1 VAGLNFGY
9 RLAGVM
15 VLTALLSSIGLI
27 SGAGAGHLTAISWAN
42 AAVASAILLER
53 RSHWVQ
59 LLAAGFAG
67 TVTGHLV
74 VHDPVWQ
81 TLALSA
87 CSTGGTAIAVYGVA
101 IVRDERI
108 DLARQRQLVRFVVF
122 AILLGP
128 LLGSI
133 SSGLVL
139 HWLMGSPIRVALK
152 LFPADAL
159 GMGLVVPLALGL
171 ARKDTREL
179 FSSGRVVDTLLSLL
193 LTAIGA
199 TVLFSAGDFPWPF
212 LIIPPLLFLVAHLG
226 LRGGMLACCAVAAIG
241 ACFTVSAQ
249 ANMFAH
255 VTDPP
260 VQHRLL
266 IFQLFM
272 VTAVLSV
279 TVVGVVTEELERSR
293 AAEADSSE
301 RYHALAQSMEALATE
316 DPLTGV
322 ANRRMFDQ
330 TILREWQRAIRNSSP
345 ISLLLFDVDHFKAFI
360 DLYGRPEADNCLM
373 MVARVAIQNSR
384 RSSDV
389 VARFGGDEF
398 AIIMPET
405 SAEGARE
412 IAERVRVGVLRRAM
426 PHKGNG
432 AGLVTISIGC
442 ATRVPQKYANVTDF
456 ISAVDAALY
465 GAKQGGLNRV
475 EVSTV

>member
-1 VAGLNFGY
+1 MTGLNFGY

-27 SGAGAGHLTAISWAN
+27 CGQGAEHLTAISWAN

-53 RSHWVQ
+53 RSRWVQ

-67 TVTGHLV
+67 TVAGHLV
-74 VHDPVWQ
+74 FHDPIWQ
-81 TLALSA
+81 TLVLSA
-87 CSTGGTAIAVYGVA
+87 CSTGETAIAVYGVA
-101 IVRDERI
+101 IAQAERV
-108 DLARQRQLVRFVVF
+108 DLTRQRQLVLFVVF
-122 AILLGP
+122 AVLLGP
-128 LLGSI
+128 LVGSI
-133 SSGLVL
+133 SSGSVL
-139 HWLMGSPIRVALK
+139 HWFVGSPINVALQ

-159 GMGLVVPLALGL
+159 GMGLVVPLVLGL
-171 ARKDTREL
+171 AREDTREL
-179 FSSGRVVDTLLSLL
+179 FSPDRVVDTLLSLL
-193 LTAIGA
+193 LIGSAA
-199 TVLFSAGDFPWPF
+199 TVLFSAADFPWPF
-212 LIIPPLLFLVAHLG
+212 LIVPPLLFLVAHLG
-226 LRGGMLACCAVAAIG
+226 LRGGMLGCCVVAVIG
-241 ACFTVSAQ
+241 ACFTISAPT
-249 ANMFAH
+249 NLFRH
-255 VTDPP
+255 LTDPV
-260 VQHRLL
+260 VQHRIL
-266 IFQLFM
+266 IFQLFLA
-272 VTAVLSV
+272 TAVLSV
-279 TVVGVVTEELERSR
+279 SVVGVVTEELESAR

-301 RYHALAQSMEALATE
+301 RYHVLVQSIEALATE

-345 ISLLLFDVDHFKAFI
+345 ISLLLFDVDHFKAFV
-360 DLYGRPEADNCLM
+360 DLYGQSEGDNCLM

-412 IAERVRVGVLRRAM
+412 IAERVRSGVLRRAM
-426 PHKGNG
+426 PHTGNG
-432 AGLVTISIGC
+432 AGVVTVSIGC
-442 ATRVPQKYANVTDF
+442 ATRVPQKYASATDF